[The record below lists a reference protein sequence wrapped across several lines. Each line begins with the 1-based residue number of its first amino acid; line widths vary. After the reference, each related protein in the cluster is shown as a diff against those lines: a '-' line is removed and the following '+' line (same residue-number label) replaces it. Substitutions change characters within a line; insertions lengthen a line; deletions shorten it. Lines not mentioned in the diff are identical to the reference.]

1 MKKLYVQ
8 SLPLKEVIEDLSDEL
23 KMEVTQNCDLYEVTI
38 PGSLGKGFIKG
49 MDFVG
54 GVGFII
60 YDCEFSTDVEIH
72 FTVSKIHPAKFMY
85 LLEGKLEHKFENE
98 DTIHHLGQHQSAIVA
113 SNGHNGHILKLKKN
127 QRVKMCSVETD
138 RRVFLEEMRCE
149 IDAINNPLKELFLDV
164 DAKHTFYHEGSYS
177 LKLFDKLRDIDNSNL
192 KGFTRKM
199 FWFSTALGVI
209 SEQLINYRADT
220 NLNKNQMK
228 LMEGDVEMVKE
239 ATNLIEENLS
249 SPLNI
254 QHLAQRLGTYPPK
267 LQQSFKFV
275 YGSTVNKY
283 ITKMRFQKSAEL
295 LVQSND
301 RITDIVNKVGLV
313 NRGYFAKIF
322 REYYGCTPQEYRKKF
337 KSHYAQKLDE

>member
-8 SLPLKEVIEDLSDEL
+8 SLPLKEVIEDLSGEL
-23 KMEVTQNCDLYEVTI
+23 QMKLKQSCDLYEVEI
-38 PGSLGKGFIKG
+38 PANLGSGSIKG

-60 YDCEFSTDVEIH
+60 YDCEFYKDVEIH
-72 FTVSKIHPAKFMY
+72 FTVSDIHPAKFMY
-85 LLEGKLEHKFENE
+85 LLEGELEHQFE
-98 DTIHHLGQHQSAIVA
+98 DDTTIHRLKQHQSAIVA
-113 SNGHNGHILKLKKN
+113 SSDHNGHVLYLKKN

-138 RRVFLEEMRCE
+138 RKIFLEEMRCE

-164 DAKHTFYHEGSYS
+164 EAKHTFYHEGSYN
-177 LKLFDKLRDIDNSNL
+177 LRLFDKLREIDNSNL

-228 LMEGDVEMVKE
+228 LMEGDVEMVKK
-239 ATNLIEENLS
+239 ATNLIEENLA

-322 REYYGCTPQEYRKKF
+322 REYYGCTPQEYRQKF
-337 KSHYAQKLDE
+337 KNHYAQKYD